1 MKKFFLAIAAIIMV
15 AGTITFVA
23 CNKEGNEIVKENN
36 ITENS
41 QTKELPELYTSQPV
55 QPHFTFR
62 RTISYPLCN
71 SLSGFICGFDL
82 TILSGD
88 EACWMIMFLD
98 NPYAFLIPSDYL
110 FSNNAGELVDSA
122 RNGYMTFHADC
133 ELLSDELV
141 ELAGTDVFPAGRY
154 RADLTTYKGD
164 SVVCIYLNELL

>member
-1 MKKFFLAIAAIIMV
+1 MKKYILAVIALIMA

-23 CNKEGNEIVKENN
+23 CNKEGNEIVNENI

-41 QTKELPELYTSQPV
+41 QTKALPVSYTCQPV

-62 RTISYPLCN
+62 GSIPHPLCN
-71 SLSGFICGFDL
+71 SLSGYICGFDL

-88 EACWMIMFLD
+88 EACLMILFLD
-98 NPYAFLIPSDYL
+98 NPYAFLIPNDYL
-110 FSNNAGELVDSA
+110 YANNAGELVDSA
-122 RNGYMTFHADC
+122 RNGAMTFHDDC

-154 RADLTTYKGD
+154 KTELTTYKGD
-164 SVVCIYLNELL
+164 SAVCIFINESL